1 MFKRE
6 EMVVGY
12 DSALGY
18 QWVEL
23 PYIGD
28 KFAMVAYLPIDTAYK
43 AIISLDHILANK
55 TVCVEKQDTEQT
67 KTEVI
72 LFFPKFVMEYEE
84 ELTKGLK
91 LKGVKDLF
99 DLEKANFSNMIKNTK
114 EKMAVTSIK
123 QRIKIQVETSPMM
136 YL

>member
-43 AIISLDHILANK
+43 AIISLDRILTNK
-55 TVCVEKQDTEQT
+55 TVWLQKHIR
-67 KTEVI
+67 I
-72 LFFPKFVMEYEE
+72 LFASFTIIFIFRAEI
-84 ELTKGLK
+84 L
-91 LKGVKDLF
+91 
-99 DLEKANFSNMIKNTK
+99 
-114 EKMAVTSIK
+114 
-123 QRIKIQVETSPMM
+123 
-136 YL
+136 YLIAFMLPHI